1 MGTGSGSLPRWDD
14 IPGARGCTPQSLA
27 FRDHYDKIR
36 SLHAEVFGLSVQ
48 SPEAQREIAARLKLP
63 FYRGRR

>member
-1 MGTGSGSLPRWDD
+1 MPTPAGWDQ

-36 SLHAEVFGLSVQ
+36 ALHAEVFGLSAQ
-48 SPEAQREIAARLKLP
+48 SPAAQAEIAAAAPACRS
-63 FYRGRR
+63 RC